1 MLPQS
6 EHRYDIWPSVVLAD
20 ATTEMTI
27 TPVGRAFLLFEGKE
41 YTVRIIP
48 VNSDVPE
55 MRNPQNQTVL
65 TVAAHGGVIR
75 FSHFFEGEQEYT
87 ILLEEGETLKQFM
100 GVYALRKDLYEL
112 RPLRGDLHGH
122 SYRSDGRAD
131 PAELA
136 GHYREQGYDFF
147 ALTDHNRYYPG
158 DEVDEVYRGVR
169 LGLCHVLGEEVHTPD
184 SDVHIVHVGGKSS
197 VCKKYCDDVE
207 GYRREVD
214 AYEPRVPAEVPAIY
228 RRRYAMAMWACDH
241 IHEAGGLAIF
251 AHPYWRPG
259 YSKTYNVCDELSHI
273 FLKSGMFD
281 AYELVGG
288 MGQPGIN
295 RSVAL
300 WGDLRAEGLSIPVV
314 GSSDVHMIAGSATFP
329 DCFTVCFA
337 KENENDSIIEAVRQG
352 MSVAVEG
359 VGTEYARQYR
369 CYGAHRL
376 VCYALFLFRYYFPRL
391 QRICQGEGVAM
402 RAYAMG
408 EADAHLV
415 EVQAENTAFFVDRF
429 FGRKPAVLP
438 TEEMLAFEDR
448 AREIHLQSPHTR
460 GSSILY
466 AAHNRQI

>member
-1 MLPQS
+1 MLPQPK
-6 EHRYDIWPSVVLAD
+6 HKYDIWPSVVLAD

-27 TPVGRAFLLFEGKE
+27 TPVSRAFLLFEDRE

-48 VNSDVPE
+48 VNSDVPA
-55 MRNPQNQTVL
+55 MREPNNQTVL
-65 TVAAHGGVIR
+65 TVAAHGGVIH
-75 FSHFFEGEQEYT
+75 FSHLFEGEQEYLV
-87 ILLEEGETLKQFM
+87 ILEEGETIKQEM
-100 GVYALRKDLYEL
+100 PMYAVRKDLYEL
-112 RPLRGDLHGH
+112 RPLKGDLHAH
-122 SYRSDGRAD
+122 SYRSDGSTD

-169 LGLCHVLGEEVHTPD
+169 MGLCHVLGEEVHTPD

-197 VCKKYCDDVE
+197 VCKRYCDDIE

-214 AYEPRVPAEVPAIY
+214 EREKNVPAEIPERY
-228 RRRYAMAMWACDH
+228 RRRYAMALWATEH
-241 IHEAGGLAIF
+241 IHAAGGLAIF

-259 YSKTYNVCDELSHI
+259 YSHTYNICDELSHI
-273 FLKSGMFD
+273 FLKSSMFD

-288 MGQPGIN
+288 MGQAGVN
-295 RSVAL
+295 LSVSL

-314 GSSDVHMIAGSATFP
+314 GSSDVHSVYVTENFP
-329 DCFTVCFA
+329 GHFTLCFA
-337 KENENDSIIEAVRQG
+337 EANENDAIIAAIREG
-352 MSVAVEG
+352 FSVAVEET
-359 VGTEYARQYR
+359 GTEYDRQWR
-369 CYGAHRL
+369 CYGSHRL
-376 VCYALFLFRYYFPRL
+376 VSYALFLLNYYFPRM

-408 EADAHLV
+408 ECDAHLI

-429 FGRKPAVLP
+429 FGRKGAVLP
-438 TEEMLAFEDR
+438 CAEILAFEDR

-466 AAHNRQI
+466 PTVNRQI